1 MKRQLFTFVGFIF
14 FFNVPLKAQ
23 ENFGPS
29 EHSNKWLDGRE
40 LYVKTIDSVK
50 VKINFLQTTNDWIV
64 FEAEFINQ
72 SAINDVLIDPALI
85 QYGVIKTSDNKPCN
99 VIANQPLPPSID
111 DAFNLNTGNAL
122 KKNTIEPK
130 KSLYSLMFFKR
141 CKKALILKMLIP
153 VDERY
158 FLVEFERIAG
168 K

>member
-1 MKRQLFTFVGFIF
+1 MKKQLFTLLGFIF
-14 FFNVPLKAQ
+14 TFNLIAQAQ
-23 ENFGPS
+23 ENFGPT

-72 SAINDVLIDPALI
+72 SVLNDVLIDPALI
-85 QYGVIKTSDNKPCN
+85 QYGIIKTSDSKPCN
-99 VIANQPLPPSID
+99 VIANTLLPPFID
-111 DAFNLNTGNAL
+111 DAPNVNTGNAL

-141 CKKALILKMLIP
+141 CKKALNMKMLIP
-153 VDERY
+153 VDDRY
-158 FLVEFERIAG
+158 FLVEFERIA